1 MSSIQR
7 NEVVWYNSSKTS
19 VFSDVFESGNY
30 SDWLDYNYYTKCRC
44 CKKKLEHPT
53 TIDSLAYCDYV
64 CAVAGEL

>member
-1 MSSIQR
+1 MSSIQK

-30 SDWLDYNYYTKCRC
+30 SDWIKSIFYTKCRC
-44 CKKKLEHPT
+44 CGKKLECPT
-53 TIDSLAYCDYV
+53 MIENLAYCDYV